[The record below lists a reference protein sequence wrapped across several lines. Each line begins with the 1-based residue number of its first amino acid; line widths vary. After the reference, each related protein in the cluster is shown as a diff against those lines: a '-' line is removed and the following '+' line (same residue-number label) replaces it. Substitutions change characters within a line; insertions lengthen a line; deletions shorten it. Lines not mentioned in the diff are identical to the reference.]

1 MKLTVDCEF
10 NNQLLALPNHC
21 ALANLLS
28 KANVTQLDL
37 PLEALVC
44 QQYGLKPAPDYPL
57 AAVAASA
64 DGLDVGDDYWL
75 RADPVHLVLQ
85 RDSFSLSAPVP
96 LPVTRTHAELVVA
109 CLNTHFNQDGLRF
122 LIGNSGAWYV
132 CLHKAPQIKTA
143 LPSVVV
149 ERNIFQFMPQGAAAS
164 TWNAY
169 LNEVQMLLHEHA
181 VNIAR
186 ESAGEVAINSV
197 WFSGGGCMPSTSQPN
212 LLAGIDLMVADSVFH
227 QGLALLANAPYLPA
241 YASMA
246 QFLQSENLKQHVRL
260 QLPAQQLLEDAS
272 FQVLLKALKSKVV
285 TQLTINLGYY
295 DKTLVAMIKPIDSYK
310 FWRKRK
316 PISAFLT

>member
-1 MKLTVDCEF
+1 
-10 NNQLLALPNHC
+10 
-21 ALANLLS
+21 
-28 KANVTQLDL
+28 
-37 PLEALVC
+37 
-44 QQYGLKPAPDYPL
+44 
-57 AAVAASA
+57 
-64 DGLDVGDDYWL
+64 
-75 RADPVHLVLQ
+75 
-85 RDSFSLSAPVP
+85 
-96 LPVTRTHAELVVA
+96 
-109 CLNTHFNQDGLRF
+109 
-122 LIGNSGAWYV
+122 
-132 CLHKAPQIKTA
+132 
-143 LPSVVV
+143 
-149 ERNIFQFMPQGAAAS
+149 
-164 TWNAY
+164 
-169 LNEVQMLLHEHA
+169 
-181 VNIAR
+181 
-186 ESAGEVAINSV
+186 
-197 WFSGGGCMPSTSQPN
+197 MPSTSQPN